1 MARAIDLELLQL
13 LEDKLGKETAR
24 KVAQAIELG
33 LEVMEKRAEELAIQK
48 KLELRD
54 ELTKELASKADIQ
67 VLKTEIQTVRAETQ
81 ADLQA
86 LRAEMQAME
95 QRLEAKIELVRKEL
109 GGEIDKV
116 RAELSGEIDKVKTEL
131 DGKIDKV
138 RAELREEIL
147 RLDRKFTILFII
159 LFFTLILFNQNALEF
174 LLKVLGLIK

>member
-13 LEDKLGKETAR
+13 LEDKLGKEEAR

-33 LEVMEKRAEELAIQK
+33 LEVLEKRAEELAIQK

-54 ELTKELASKADIQ
+54 ELTKELASKAD
-67 VLKTEIQTVRAETQ
+67 
-81 ADLQA
+81 LQA

-95 QRLEAKIELVRKEL
+95 QKLEAKIELVK
-109 GGEIDKV
+109 K
-116 RAELSGEIDKVKTEL
+116 EL
-131 DGKIDKV
+131 DGKIE
-138 RAELREEIL
+138 REIL
-147 RLDRKFTILFII
+147 KLEHKLNIIDRKFTIMFII

>member
-1 MARAIDLELLQL
+1 MARAINLELLQL

-33 LEVMEKRAEELAIQK
+33 LEVLEKRAEELAILK

-67 VLKTEIQTVRAETQ
+67 VLKAEIQTV
-81 ADLQA
+81 
-86 LRAEMQAME
+86 RAEMQAME
-95 QRLEAKIELVRKEL
+95 QRLEAKIE
-109 GGEIDKV
+109 
-116 RAELSGEIDKVKTEL
+116 KVKLEL
-131 DGKIDKV
+131 K
-138 RAELREEIL
+138 EEIFK
-147 RLDRKFTILFII
+147 LDRKFTILFII

>member
-24 KVAQAIELG
+24 KVAQAIEIG

-67 VLKTEIQTVRAETQ
+67 VLKTEIQTVRAE
-81 ADLQA
+81 
-86 LRAEMQAME
+86 MQAME

-109 GGEIDKV
+109 SGEIDKV
-116 RAELSGEIDKVKTEL
+116 RAEFSA
-131 DGKIDKV
+131 KI
-138 RAELREEIL
+138 ENEIL

-159 LFFTLILFNQNALEF
+159 LFFTLILVNQNAIEF

>member
-33 LEVMEKRAEELAIQK
+33 LEVMEKRAEELAILK

-67 VLKTEIQTVRAETQ
+67 VLKTEIQTVRAE
-81 ADLQA
+81 
-86 LRAEMQAME
+86 MQAME

-109 GGEIDKV
+109 
-116 RAELSGEIDKVKTEL
+116 
-131 DGKIDKV
+131 DGKIDSV
-138 RAELREEIL
+138 RSELKEEIL
-147 RLDRKFTILFII
+147 RLDRKFTIMFII
-159 LFFTLILFNQNALEF
+159 LFFTLILVNQNALEF

>member
-13 LEDKLGKETAR
+13 LEDKLGKEEAR

-33 LEVMEKRAEELAIQK
+33 LEILEKRAEELAIQK

-67 VLKTEIQTVRAETQ
+67 VLKTEIQTVRAE
-81 ADLQA
+81 
-86 LRAEMQAME
+86 MQAME
-95 QRLEAKIELVRKEL
+95 ARLEAKIER
-109 GGEIDKV
+109 
-116 RAELSGEIDKVKTEL
+116 
-131 DGKIDKV
+131 
-138 RAELREEIL
+138 EIL

-159 LFFTLILFNQNALEF
+159 LLFTVILVNQNALEF

>member
-33 LEVMEKRAEELAIQK
+33 LEVMEKRAEELALQK

-67 VLKTEIQTVRAETQ
+67 VLKTEIQTVRT
-81 ADLQA
+81 
-86 LRAEMQAME
+86 EMQAME
-95 QRLEAKIELVRKEL
+95 ARLEAKIER
-109 GGEIDKV
+109 
-116 RAELSGEIDKVKTEL
+116 
-131 DGKIDKV
+131 
-138 RAELREEIL
+138 EIL
-147 RLDRKFTILFII
+147 KLDRKFTIMFII
-159 LFFTLILFNQNALEF
+159 LFFTLILVNQNALEF

>member
-33 LEVMEKRAEELAIQK
+33 LEVLEKRAEELAIQK

-54 ELTKELASKADIQ
+54 ELTKELASKADLQ
-67 VLKTEIQTVRAETQ
+67 V
-81 ADLQA
+81 

-95 QRLEAKIELVRKEL
+95 ERLEAKI
-109 GGEIDKV
+109 DKV
-116 RAELSGEIDKVKTEL
+116 RTELSA
-131 DGKIDKV
+131 KI
-138 RAELREEIL
+138 ENEIL
-147 RLDRKFTILFII
+147 RLDRKFTIMFII
-159 LFFTLILFNQNALEF
+159 LLFAVILVNQNALEF

>member
-13 LEDKLGKETAR
+13 LEDKLGKETAG

-67 VLKTEIQTVRAETQ
+67 VLKTEIQAVRT
-81 ADLQA
+81 
-86 LRAEMQAME
+86 EMQAME
-95 QRLEAKIELVRKEL
+95 SKLEAKIE
-109 GGEIDKV
+109 KV
-116 RAELSGEIDKVKTEL
+116 RS
-131 DGKIDKV
+131 
-138 RAELREEIL
+138 ELREEIL

-159 LFFTLILFNQNALEF
+159 LFFTLILVNQNALEF
-174 LLKVLGLIK
+174 LLKVLGVIR